1 MSTVLDPLFS
11 EVVDP
16 RSLAD
21 LLHDLGDIAPERVR
35 LYPSPG
41 TVTFEQFVAINERV
55 KPICEWVDN
64 TLVEKAVGY
73 RESCLAMWI
82 GIELGIYLKQHNM
95 GSISGAD
102 GVMRILP
109 ESARAPD
116 VGVVLWS
123 RFPGGKLPTHPVPE
137 LVPDLAI
144 EVLSKS
150 NTMRE
155 MKRKRREYFSAGT
168 KQVWEIDPETRSAV
182 VYTADDEGMLV
193 GQDGVLTG
201 DPVLPG
207 FRLSLADLFQRLAQ
221 EKNRD

>member
-1 MSTVLDPLFS
+1 MSTVFDPLPVQML
-11 EVVDP
+11 EP

-21 LLHDLGDIAPERVR
+21 LLYELGDIPPERVR

-64 TLVEKAVGY
+64 TLVEKAVGF
-73 RESCLAMWI
+73 RESLLAAMI
-82 GIELGIYLKQHNM
+82 IMKLGEYLAEHD
-95 GSISGAD
+95 IALVSGAD

-109 ESARAPD
+109 GIGRAPD
-116 VGVVLWS
+116 VAVILRTSYPPRSW
-123 RFPGGKLPTHPVPE
+123 REEAVPE

-150 NTMRE
+150 NTQRE
-155 MKRKRREYFSAGT
+155 MKRKRSEYFTAGT
-168 KQVWEIDPETRSAV
+168 KLVWEIDPAARSAR
-182 VYTADDEGMLV
+182 VYTSNDEGLLFGV
-193 GQDGVLTG
+193 DGVLQG

-207 FRLSLADLFQRLAQ
+207 FRLSLTELFERYDLV
-221 EKNRD
+221 KD